1 MSIVGSVLGGIGQAG
16 GNFSNLAGAQAQ
28 ANQVEYEA
36 GVDENNAKLARDR
49 GRIAVES
56 GEAQKTQ
63 VDIETQQALGTGRVG
78 FAGGNVMLDTGSAL
92 DWDVNVAQ
100 AAALKKVGIDDA
112 TAVEQWKARME
123 SKSLLASSFN
133 KREAARNI
141 RDASQVNF
149 WSGVFG
155 TAGSMLGGIGSS
167 GIGSSSGSSSGG
179 KS

>member
-1 MSIVGSVLGGIGQAG
+1 MGGLGQIG
-16 GNFSNLAGAQAQ
+16 GNYTQMGDAQAAAAQ
-28 ANQVEYEA
+28 TEYDA

-49 GRIAVES
+49 GRIAVEA
-56 GEAQKTQ
+56 GEAQKTN

-112 TAVEQWKARME
+112 TAVEQWKAQME
-123 SKSLLASSFN
+123 SKSLLASAFN

-141 RDASQVNF
+141 RSAANVNF
-149 WSGVFG
+149 WSGHIGAIGGMFG
-155 TAGSMLGGIGSS
+155 STAGSIGA
-167 GIGSSSGSSSGG
+167 SGG
-179 KS
+179 KK